1 MILVGATILLTI
13 FVVQAWSIPTNIGC
27 SKDEDGKEECETYSV
42 KYELSEGD
50 IFTLEVVE
58 GEVRPTVVLPDGSKS
73 FENNQEGDWTYE
85 ATSSGVHTFQLL
97 ALEDSCRLLC
107 QPWNINRLCT
117 LSIGALI
124 LVFGILK
131 KYSNKSENE
140 PVDTT

>member
-1 MILVGATILLTI
+1 MGAGGAAPPVRSEDVMILVGATILLTI

-73 FENNQEGDWTYE
+73 FENNQIQIQFFRMFRG
-85 ATSSGVHTFQLL
+85 SGYARAYYDCHVWKRTM
-97 ALEDSCRLLC
+97 EC
-107 QPWNINRLCT
+107 QPESCGCVREHLG
-117 LSIGALI
+117 LR
-124 LVFGILK
+124 
-131 KYSNKSENE
+131 
-140 PVDTT
+140 